1 MRRRHSRNING
12 PLSPAAVLASW
23 ELLLLWV
30 RQFWAANLMMS
41 SLGVESIITF
51 GLDLSSLWDLPVL
64 NDFLSAIVLPTQNFL
79 RRGIHVD
86 PCI

>member
-1 MRRRHSRNING
+1 MGPFHLRRSHQ
-12 PLSPAAVLASW
+12 VLARW

-30 RQFWAANLMMS
+30 RQFWVANHMMS
-41 SLGVESIITF
+41 SLGVRSITF
-51 GLDLSSLWDLPVL
+51 GLDFSLLWDLPVL